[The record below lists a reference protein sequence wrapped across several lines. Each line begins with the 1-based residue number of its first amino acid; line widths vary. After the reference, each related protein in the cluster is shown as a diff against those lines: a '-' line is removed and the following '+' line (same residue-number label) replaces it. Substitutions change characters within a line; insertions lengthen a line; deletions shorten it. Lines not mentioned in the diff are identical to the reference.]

1 MHMRRTEL
9 YKAVWAD
16 PVLHVAKRL
25 GFSDR
30 GLAEVCK
37 RANIPTPP
45 RGHWRR
51 LQTGQ
56 PVIATP
62 LPNPEDDSD
71 VGIVGTPK
79 RVGGP
84 VAPARVEP
92 ELRPATD
99 PLQPSD

>member
-1 MHMRRTEL
+1 MRRTEL

-56 PVIATP
+56 PV
-62 LPNPEDDSD
+62 
-71 VGIVGTPK
+71 
-79 RVGGP
+79 
-84 VAPARVEP
+84 
-92 ELRPATD
+92 
-99 PLQPSD
+99 